1 MNFSRRQLLQGGGA
15 TLAGAAATLAG
26 AAASLVSPVAV
37 SSATTVHPLENFPDP
52 LPPAARKAGQAP
64 VTTLNGRSLP
74 SRWRD
79 GAREFHLVAEEID
92 HEFAPGHAGSTRIK
106 AWGYNGTTPGPTLE
120 AVEGERV
127 RIYLTNRL
135 PEHTSI
141 HWHGLLLPAG
151 MDGVSGLTQP
161 PIPPGETWVY
171 EFELRNHGTFFY
183 HPHADELLQVA
194 TGLMG
199 MFIVHPR
206 GGEDR
211 VDRDFAMMLHNW
223 SVHPGTYRPDPA
235 VMTEFNLWTFNSRVF
250 PAIAP
255 MLVKR
260 GERVRIRIGNL
271 SMHDHPMHLH
281 GFRFYVTG
289 GDGGRWP
296 RHTWHPEVTALVAV
310 GQTRDIEFV
319 ADVNGD
325 WAFHC
330 HKAHHTMN
338 AMGHDLPNPLGVKQQ
353 DLAERIREVLPDYMA
368 MGEHGMA
375 EHQVHTDMGHMEGPE
390 NTMPMMMGEG
400 PFGKLEMGGMF
411 TVVKVRDELP
421 ADGSDPGWYEHPRG
435 TQVRRVSQDP
445 AFRLK

>member
-1 MNFSRRQLLQGGGA
+1 MKLSRRQLLQGGGA
-15 TLAGAAATLAG
+15 ALAGVVAAQASVAAAP
-26 AAASLVSPVAV
+26 SP
-37 SSATTVHPLENFPDP
+37 HPLENFPDP
-52 LPPAARKAGQAP
+52 LAPAARKAGQAP

-74 SRWRD
+74 ARWRD
-79 GAREFHLVAEEID
+79 GAREFHLVAEEVEHD
-92 HEFAPGHAGSTRIK
+92 FAPGQVGSTRIK

-171 EFELRNHGTFFY
+171 EFDLRNHGTFLY

-206 GGEDR
+206 SPEDR
-211 VDRDFAMMLHNW
+211 VDRDFAILLHNW

-235 VMTEFNLWTFNSRVF
+235 VMTDFNLWTFNSTVF
-250 PAIAP
+250 PAIDP
-255 MLVKR
+255 LLVKR

-296 RHTWHPEVTALVAV
+296 RHSWHPEVMALVAV
-310 GQTRDIEFV
+310 GQTRDLEFV

-338 AMGHDLPNPLGVKQQ
+338 AMGHDIPNPLGVKQQ
-353 DLAERIREVLPDYMA
+353 DLAERIREVIPGYMA

-421 ADGSDPGWYEHPRG
+421 KDGSDPGWYQHPRG

>member
-1 MNFSRRQLLQGGGA
+1 MNFTRRQLLQGGGLAVA
-15 TLAGAAATLAG
+15 TLAGSTAPAV
-26 AAASLVSPVAV
+26 AAS
-37 SSATTVHPLENFPDP
+37 SSLPKSAPHPLENFPDP
-52 LPPAARKAGQAP
+52 LAPAARKAGQAP

-74 SRWRD
+74 ARWRD
-79 GAREFHLVAEEID
+79 GAREFHLVAEEIEHD
-92 HEFAPGHAGSTRIK
+92 FAPGQAGSTRIK

-120 AVEGERV
+120 AVEGERI

-171 EFELRNHGTFFY
+171 EFELRNHGTFLY

-206 GGEDR
+206 GSEDR
-211 VDRDFAMMLHNW
+211 VDRDFAMLLHNW
-223 SVHPGTYRPDPA
+223 SVHPGTYRPDPS
-235 VMTEFNLWTFNSRVF
+235 VMTDFNLWTFNSVVF
-250 PAIAP
+250 PAIDS

-310 GQTRDIEFV
+310 GQTRDLEFV

-338 AMGHDLPNPLGVKQQ
+338 AMGHDIPNPLGVKQQ
-353 DLAERIREVLPDYMA
+353 DLAERIREVLPGYMA

-375 EHQVHTDMGHMEGPE
+375 EHQVHIDMGHMEGPE

-400 PFGKLEMGGMF
+400 PFGKLEMGGMS

-421 ADGSDPGWYEHPRG
+421 KDGSDPGWYQHPRG

>member
-1 MNFSRRQLLQGGGA
+1 MNFTRRQLLQGSGLA
-15 TLAGAAATLAG
+15 VAALAGSTTPAAAAGTGLPAG
-26 AAASLVSPVAV
+26 AP
-37 SSATTVHPLENFPDP
+37 HPLESFPDP
-52 LPPAARKAGQAP
+52 LAPAARKAGQAP

-74 SRWRD
+74 ARWRD
-79 GAREFHLVAEEID
+79 GAREFHLVAEEVEHD
-92 HEFAPGHAGSTRIK
+92 FAPGQVGSTRIK
-106 AWGYNGTTPGPTLE
+106 AWGYNGSTPGPTLE

-171 EFELRNHGTFFY
+171 EFDLRNHGTFLY

-211 VDRDFAMMLHNW
+211 VDRDFAMLLHNW
-223 SVHPGTYRPDPA
+223 SVHPGTYRPDPS
-235 VMTEFNLWTFNSRVF
+235 VMTDFNLWTFNSVVF
-250 PAIAP
+250 PAIDP
-255 MLVKR
+255 LLVKR

-310 GQTRDIEFV
+310 GQTRDLEFV

-338 AMGHDLPNPLGVKQQ
+338 AMGHDIPNPLGVKQQ
-353 DLAERIREVLPDYMA
+353 DLAERIREVIPGYMA
-368 MGEHGMA
+368 MREHGMA

-400 PFGKLEMGGMF
+400 PFGKPEMGGMF

-421 ADGSDPGWYEHPRG
+421 KDGSDPGWYQHPSG

-445 AFRLK
+445 EFRLK

>member
-1 MNFSRRQLLQGGGA
+1 MNPNRRRFLQGTG
-15 TLAGAAATLAG
+15 LAAAVLG
-26 AAASLVSPVAV
+26 
-37 SSATTVHPLENFPDP
+37 SSAAVAKTAPHPLENFPDP

-64 VTTLNGRSLP
+64 ITTLNGRSLP

-79 GAREFHLVAEEID
+79 GAREFHLVAEEVE

-171 EFELRNHGTFFY
+171 EFELRNHGTFLY

-211 VDRDFAMMLHNW
+211 VDRDFALLLHNW
-223 SVHPGTYRPDPA
+223 SVHPGTYRPDPS
-235 VMTEFNLWTFNSRVF
+235 VMTDFNLWTFNSRVF
-250 PAIAP
+250 PAIDA

-296 RHTWHPEVTALVAV
+296 RQAWHPEVTALVAV
-310 GQTRDIEFV
+310 GQTRDLEFV

-338 AMGHDLPNPLGVKQQ
+338 AMGHEIPNPLGVKQQ
-353 DLAERIREVLPDYMA
+353 DLAERIRQVLPGYMA

-411 TVVKVRDELP
+411 TVVKVRDQLP

>member
-1 MNFSRRQLLQGGGA
+1 MNFTRRQLLQGGGLA
-15 TLAGAAATLAG
+15 VAALAGSTAPAV
-26 AAASLVSPVAV
+26 AAS
-37 SSATTVHPLENFPDP
+37 SSLPKSAPHPLENFPDP
-52 LPPAARKAGQAP
+52 LAPAARKAGQAP

-74 SRWRD
+74 ARWRD
-79 GAREFHLVAEEID
+79 GAREFHLVAEEIEHD
-92 HEFAPGHAGSTRIK
+92 FAPGQAGSTRIK

-151 MDGVSGLTQP
+151 MDGVSGLTQA
-161 PIPPGETWVY
+161 PIPPDETWVY
-171 EFELRNHGTFFY
+171 EFELRNHGTFLY

-206 GGEDR
+206 GSEDR
-211 VDRDFAMMLHNW
+211 VDRDFAMLLHNW
-223 SVHPGTYRPDPA
+223 SVHPGTYRPDPS
-235 VMTEFNLWTFNSRVF
+235 VMTDFNLWTFNSVVF
-250 PAIAP
+250 PAIDS

-310 GQTRDIEFV
+310 GQTRDLEFV

-338 AMGHDLPNPLGVKQQ
+338 AMGHDIPNPLGVKQQ
-353 DLAERIREVLPDYMA
+353 DLAERIREVLPGYMA

-421 ADGSDPGWYEHPRG
+421 KDGSDPGWYQHPRG

>member
-1 MNFSRRQLLQGGGA
+1 MKLSRRQLLQGGA
-15 TLAGAAATLAG
+15 AALAGVVATQASVAAAP
-26 AAASLVSPVAV
+26 SP
-37 SSATTVHPLENFPDP
+37 HPLESFPDP
-52 LPPAARKAGQAP
+52 LAPAARKAGQAP

-74 SRWRD
+74 ARWRD
-79 GAREFHLVAEEID
+79 GAREFHLVAEEIEHD
-92 HEFAPGHAGSTRIK
+92 FAPGQAGSTRIK

-141 HWHGLLLPAG
+141 HWHGVLLPAG

-171 EFELRNHGTFFY
+171 EFELRNHGTFLY

-206 GGEDR
+206 GSEDR
-211 VDRDFAMMLHNW
+211 VDRDFAMLLHNW
-223 SVHPGTYRPDPA
+223 SVHPGTYRPDPS
-235 VMTEFNLWTFNSRVF
+235 VMTDFNLWTFNSVVF
-250 PAIAP
+250 PAIDS

-310 GQTRDIEFV
+310 GQTRDLEFV

-338 AMGHDLPNPLGVKQQ
+338 AMGHDIPNPLGVKQQ
-353 DLAERIREVLPDYMA
+353 DLAERIREVLPGYMA

-375 EHQVHTDMGHMEGPE
+375 EHQVHIDMGHMEGPE

-421 ADGSDPGWYEHPRG
+421 KDGSDPGWYQHPRG

>member
-1 MNFSRRQLLQGGGA
+1 MNFTRRQLLQGGGLAVA
-15 TLAGAAATLAG
+15 TLAGSTAPAV
-26 AAASLVSPVAV
+26 AAS
-37 SSATTVHPLENFPDP
+37 SSLPKSAPHPLENFPDP
-52 LPPAARKAGQAP
+52 LAPAARKAGQAP

-74 SRWRD
+74 ARWRD
-79 GAREFHLVAEEID
+79 GAREFHLVAEEIEHD
-92 HEFAPGHAGSTRIK
+92 FAPGQAGSTRIK

-151 MDGVSGLTQP
+151 MDGVSRLTQP

-171 EFELRNHGTFFY
+171 EFELRNHGTFLY

-206 GGEDR
+206 GSEDR
-211 VDRDFAMMLHNW
+211 VDRDFAMLLHNW
-223 SVHPGTYRPDPA
+223 SVHPGTYRPDPS
-235 VMTEFNLWTFNSRVF
+235 VMTDFNLWTFNSVVF
-250 PAIAP
+250 PAIDS

-310 GQTRDIEFV
+310 GQTRDLEFV

-338 AMGHDLPNPLGVKQQ
+338 AMGHDIPNPLGVKQQ
-353 DLAERIREVLPDYMA
+353 DLAERIREVLPGYMA

-375 EHQVHTDMGHMEGPE
+375 EHQVHIDMGHMEGPE

-400 PFGKLEMGGMF
+400 PCGKLEMGGMF

-421 ADGSDPGWYEHPRG
+421 KDGSDPGWYQHPRG

>member
-1 MNFSRRQLLQGGGA
+1 MNISRRQLLQGGGA
-15 TLAGAAATLAG
+15 TLAGVMATRVN
-26 AAASLVSPVAV
+26 AASAPSP
-37 SSATTVHPLENFPDP
+37 HPLESFPDP
-52 LPPAARKAGQAP
+52 LAPAARKAGQAP

-74 SRWRD
+74 ARWRD
-79 GAREFHLVAEEID
+79 GAREFHLVAEEVEHD
-92 HEFAPGHAGSTRIK
+92 FAPGQVGSTRIK

-171 EFELRNHGTFFY
+171 EFDLRNHGTFLY
-183 HPHADELLQVA
+183 HPHADELVQLA

-206 GGEDR
+206 SAEDR
-211 VDRDFAMMLHNW
+211 VDRDFAILLHNW
-223 SVHPGTYRPDPA
+223 SVHPGTYRPDPS
-235 VMTEFNLWTFNSRVF
+235 VMTDFNLWTFNSVVF
-250 PAIAP
+250 PAIDP
-255 MLVKR
+255 LLVKR
-260 GERVRIRIGNL
+260 GERVRIRVGNL

-310 GQTRDIEFV
+310 GQTRDLEFL

-338 AMGHDLPNPLGVKQQ
+338 AMGHDIPNPLGVKQQ
-353 DLAERIREVLPDYMA
+353 DLAERIREVIPGYMA

-421 ADGSDPGWYEHPRG
+421 KDGSDPGWYQHPRG

>member
-1 MNFSRRQLLQGGGA
+1 MKLSRRQLLQGGGA
-15 TLAGAAATLAG
+15 ALAGVVATQASVAAAP
-26 AAASLVSPVAV
+26 SP
-37 SSATTVHPLENFPDP
+37 HPLENFPDP
-52 LPPAARKAGQAP
+52 LAPAARKAGQAP

-74 SRWRD
+74 ARWRD
-79 GAREFHLVAEEID
+79 GAREFHLVAEEVEHD
-92 HEFAPGHAGSTRIK
+92 FAPGQAGSTRIK

-127 RIYLTNRL
+127 RIYVTNHL

-151 MDGVSGLTQP
+151 MDGVSGLTQA

-171 EFELRNHGTFFY
+171 EFDLRNHGTFLY

-199 MFIVHPR
+199 MFVVHPR

-211 VDRDFAMMLHNW
+211 VDRDFAILLHNW
-223 SVHPGTYRPDPA
+223 SVHPGTYRPDPS
-235 VMTEFNLWTFNSRVF
+235 VMTDFNLWTFNSRVF
-250 PAIAP
+250 PAIDS

-310 GQTRDIEFV
+310 GQTRDLEFV

-338 AMGHDLPNPLGVKQQ
+338 AMGHDIPNALGVKQQ

-421 ADGSDPGWYEHPRG
+421 KDGSDPGWYQHPRG

-445 AFRLK
+445 SFRLK

>member
-1 MNFSRRQLLQGGGA
+1 MNFTRRQLLQGGGLAVA
-15 TLAGAAATLAG
+15 TLAGSTAPAV
-26 AAASLVSPVAV
+26 AAS
-37 SSATTVHPLENFPDP
+37 SSLPKSAPHPLENFPDP
-52 LPPAARKAGQAP
+52 LAPAARKAGQAP

-74 SRWRD
+74 ARWRD
-79 GAREFHLVAEEID
+79 GAREFHLVAEEIEHD
-92 HEFAPGHAGSTRIK
+92 FAPGQAGSTRIK

-151 MDGVSGLTQP
+151 MDGVSRLTQP

-171 EFELRNHGTFFY
+171 EFELRNHGTFLY

-206 GGEDR
+206 GSEDR
-211 VDRDFAMMLHNW
+211 VDRDFAMLLHNW
-223 SVHPGTYRPDPA
+223 SVHPGTYRPDPS
-235 VMTEFNLWTFNSRVF
+235 VMTDFNLWTFNSVVF
-250 PAIAP
+250 PAIDS

-310 GQTRDIEFV
+310 GQTRDLEFV

-338 AMGHDLPNPLGVKQQ
+338 AMGHDIPNPLGVKQQ
-353 DLAERIREVLPDYMA
+353 DLAERIREVLPGYMA

-375 EHQVHTDMGHMEGPE
+375 EHQVHIDMGHMEGPE

-421 ADGSDPGWYEHPRG
+421 KDGSDPGWYQHPRG

>member
-1 MNFSRRQLLQGGGA
+1 
-15 TLAGAAATLAG
+15 
-26 AAASLVSPVAV
+26 
-37 SSATTVHPLENFPDP
+37 
-52 LPPAARKAGQAP
+52 
-64 VTTLNGRSLP
+64 
-74 SRWRD
+74 
-79 GAREFHLVAEEID
+79 
-92 HEFAPGHAGSTRIK
+92 
-106 AWGYNGTTPGPTLE
+106 
-120 AVEGERV
+120 
-127 RIYLTNRL
+127 
-135 PEHTSI
+135 
-141 HWHGLLLPAG
+141 
-151 MDGVSGLTQP
+151 
-161 PIPPGETWVY
+161 
-171 EFELRNHGTFFY
+171 
-183 HPHADELLQVA
+183 
-194 TGLMG
+194 
-199 MFIVHPR
+199 
-206 GGEDR
+206 
-211 VDRDFAMMLHNW
+211 
-223 SVHPGTYRPDPA
+223 
-235 VMTEFNLWTFNSRVF
+235 
-250 PAIAP
+250 
-255 MLVKR
+255 LVKR

-296 RHTWHPEVTALVAV
+296 RHSWHPEVTALVAV
-310 GQTRDIEFV
+310 GQTRDLEFV

-353 DLAERIREVLPDYMA
+353 DLAERIREVIPGYMA

-421 ADGSDPGWYEHPRG
+421 KDGSDPGWYQHPRG

>member
-1 MNFSRRQLLQGGGA
+1 MKLSRRQLLQGGGA
-15 TLAGAAATLAG
+15 ALAGVVATQASVAAAP
-26 AAASLVSPVAV
+26 SP
-37 SSATTVHPLENFPDP
+37 HPLENFPDP
-52 LPPAARKAGQAP
+52 LAPAARKAGQAP

-74 SRWRD
+74 ARWRD
-79 GAREFHLVAEEID
+79 GAREFHLVAEEVEHD
-92 HEFAPGHAGSTRIK
+92 FAPGQAGSTRIK

-127 RIYLTNRL
+127 RIYVTNHL

-151 MDGVSGLTQP
+151 MDGVSGLTQA

-171 EFELRNHGTFFY
+171 EFELRNHGTFLY

-199 MFIVHPR
+199 MFVVHPR

-211 VDRDFAMMLHNW
+211 VDRDFAMLLHNW
-223 SVHPGTYRPDPA
+223 SVHPGTYRPDPS
-235 VMTEFNLWTFNSRVF
+235 VMTDFNLWTFNSRVF
-250 PAIAP
+250 PAIDS

-310 GQTRDIEFV
+310 GQTRDLEFV

-338 AMGHDLPNPLGVKQQ
+338 AMGHDIPNPLGVKQQ
-353 DLAERIREVLPDYMA
+353 DLAERIREVLPGYMA

-411 TVVKVRDELP
+411 TVVKVRDDLP
-421 ADGSDPGWYEHPRG
+421 KDGSDPGWYQHPKG

-445 AFRLK
+445 SFRLK

>member
-1 MNFSRRQLLQGGGA
+1 MNTTRRRFLQGGGV
-15 TLAGAAATLAG
+15 
-26 AAASLVSPVAV
+26 AAASLAGLMAPT
-37 SSATTVHPLENFPDP
+37 ATAAQHPLESFPDP
-52 LPPAARKAGQAP
+52 LPPAARKAGQAAF
-64 VTTLNGRSLP
+64 TTLNGRSLP

-79 GAREFHLVAEEID
+79 GAREFHLVAEEIEHD
-92 HEFAPGHAGSTRIK
+92 FAPGFGTGTKIK

-127 RIYLTNRL
+127 RIYVTNRL

-151 MDGVSGLTQP
+151 MDGVGGLSQP

-171 EFELRNHGTFFY
+171 EFTLRNHGTFLY
-183 HPHADELLQVA
+183 HPHADELVQLSC
-194 TGLMG
+194 GLMG

-206 GGEDR
+206 GGIDR
-211 VDRDFAMMLHNW
+211 VDRDFGILLHNW
-223 SVHPGTYRPDPA
+223 AVHPGTYRPDPS
-235 VMTEFNLWTFNSRVF
+235 VMTDFNLWTFNSRVF
-250 PAIAP
+250 PATQHL
-255 MLVKR
+255 LVQR

-281 GFRFYVTG
+281 GFRFWVTG

-296 RHTWHPEVTALVAV
+296 RHQWHPEVTALVAV
-310 GQTRDIEFV
+310 GQTRDLEFV
-319 ADVNGD
+319 ADVDGD

-338 AMGHDLPNPLGVKQQ
+338 AMGHEIPNPLGVKQR
-353 DLAERIREVLPDYMA
+353 DLEERLRQVLPDYMA

-375 EHQVHTDMGHMEGPE
+375 EHQMHTDMGHMQGPE
-390 NTMPMMMGEG
+390 NTLPMMMGEG

-411 TVVKVRDELP
+411 TVVKVRERLP
-421 ADGSDPGWYEHPRG
+421 ADGSDPGWYVHPPG
-435 TQVRRVSQDP
+435 TQPRRVSEDP
-445 AFRLK
+445 AFRLR

>member
-1 MNFSRRQLLQGGGA
+1 MKLSRRQLLQGGGA
-15 TLAGAAATLAG
+15 ALAGVVATQASVAAAP
-26 AAASLVSPVAV
+26 SP
-37 SSATTVHPLENFPDP
+37 HPLENFPDP
-52 LPPAARKAGQAP
+52 LAPAARKAGQAP

-74 SRWRD
+74 ARWRD
-79 GAREFHLVAEEID
+79 GAREFHLVAEEIEHD
-92 HEFAPGHAGSTRIK
+92 FAPGQASSTRIK

-171 EFELRNHGTFFY
+171 EFELRNHGTFLY

-211 VDRDFAMMLHNW
+211 VDRDFAMLLHNW
-223 SVHPGTYRPDPA
+223 SVHPGTYRPDPS
-235 VMTEFNLWTFNSRVF
+235 VMTDFNLWTFNSVVF
-250 PAIAP
+250 PAIDS

-310 GQTRDIEFV
+310 GQTRDLEFV

-338 AMGHDLPNPLGVKQQ
+338 AMGHDIPNPLGVKQQ
-353 DLAERIREVLPDYMA
+353 DLAERIREVLPGYMA

-421 ADGSDPGWYEHPRG
+421 KDGSDPGWYQHPRG

-445 AFRLK
+445 SFRLK

>member
-1 MNFSRRQLLQGGGA
+1 MKLSRRQLLQGGGA
-15 TLAGAAATLAG
+15 ALAGVVAAQASVAAAP
-26 AAASLVSPVAV
+26 SP
-37 SSATTVHPLENFPDP
+37 HPLENFPDP
-52 LPPAARKAGQAP
+52 LAPAARKAGQAP

-74 SRWRD
+74 ARWRD
-79 GAREFHLVAEEID
+79 GAREFHLVAEEVEHD
-92 HEFAPGHAGSTRIK
+92 FAPGQVGSTRIK

-171 EFELRNHGTFFY
+171 EFDLRNHGTFLY

-206 GGEDR
+206 SAEDR
-211 VDRDFAMMLHNW
+211 VDRDFAILLHNW

-235 VMTEFNLWTFNSRVF
+235 VMTDFNLWTFNSTVF
-250 PAIAP
+250 PAIDP
-255 MLVKR
+255 LLVKR

-296 RHTWHPEVTALVAV
+296 RHSWHPEVTALVAV
-310 GQTRDIEFV
+310 GQTRDLEFV

-338 AMGHDLPNPLGVKQQ
+338 AMGHDIPNPLGVKQQ
-353 DLAERIREVLPDYMA
+353 DLAERIREVIPGYMA

-421 ADGSDPGWYEHPRG
+421 KDGSDPGWYQHPRG

>member
-1 MNFSRRQLLQGGGA
+1 MKLSRRQLLQGGGA
-15 TLAGAAATLAG
+15 ALAGVVATQASVAAAP
-26 AAASLVSPVAV
+26 SP
-37 SSATTVHPLENFPDP
+37 HPLENFPDP
-52 LPPAARKAGQAP
+52 LAPAARKAGQAP

-74 SRWRD
+74 ARWRD
-79 GAREFHLVAEEID
+79 GAREFHLVAEEVEHD
-92 HEFAPGHAGSTRIK
+92 FAPGQSGSTRIK

-127 RIYLTNRL
+127 RIYLTNHL

-194 TGLMG
+194 TGMMG

-211 VDRDFAMMLHNW
+211 VDRDFAMLLHNW
-223 SVHPGTYRPDPA
+223 SVHPGTYRPDPS
-235 VMTEFNLWTFNSRVF
+235 VMTDFNLWTFNSVVF
-250 PAIAP
+250 PAIDP

-310 GQTRDIEFV
+310 GQTRDLEFV

-338 AMGHDLPNPLGVKQQ
+338 AMGHDIPNPLGVKQQ
-353 DLAERIREVLPDYMA
+353 DLAERLREVLPDYMA

-375 EHQVHTDMGHMEGPE
+375 EHQMHTDMGHMEGPE

-400 PFGKLEMGGMF
+400 PFGKMEMGGMF

-421 ADGSDPGWYEHPRG
+421 KDGSDPGWYQHPQG

-445 AFRLK
+445 SFRLK

>member
-1 MNFSRRQLLQGGGA
+1 MKLSRRQLLQGGGA
-15 TLAGAAATLAG
+15 ALAGVVAAQASVAAAP
-26 AAASLVSPVAV
+26 SP
-37 SSATTVHPLENFPDP
+37 HPLENFPDP
-52 LPPAARKAGQAP
+52 LAPAARKAGQAP

-74 SRWRD
+74 ARWRD
-79 GAREFHLVAEEID
+79 GAREFHLVAEEVEHD
-92 HEFAPGHAGSTRIK
+92 FAPGQVGSTRIK
-106 AWGYNGTTPGPTLE
+106 AWGYNGSTPGPTLE

-127 RIYLTNRL
+127 RIYVTNRL

-171 EFELRNHGTFFY
+171 EFDLRNHGTFLY

-206 GGEDR
+206 SAEDR
-211 VDRDFAMMLHNW
+211 VDRDFAILLHNW

-235 VMTEFNLWTFNSRVF
+235 VMTDFNLWTFNSTVF
-250 PAIAP
+250 PAIDS

-296 RHTWHPEVTALVAV
+296 RHSWHPEVTALVAV
-310 GQTRDIEFV
+310 GQTRDLEFV

-338 AMGHDLPNPLGVKQQ
+338 AMGHDIPNPLGVKQQ
-353 DLAERIREVLPDYMA
+353 DLAERIREVIPGYMA

-421 ADGSDPGWYEHPRG
+421 KDGSDPGWYQHPRG

>member
-1 MNFSRRQLLQGGGA
+1 MNFTRRQLLQGGGLA
-15 TLAGAAATLAG
+15 VAALAGSTAPAV
-26 AAASLVSPVAV
+26 AAS
-37 SSATTVHPLENFPDP
+37 SSLPKSAPHPLENFPDP
-52 LPPAARKAGQAP
+52 LAPAARKAGQAP

-74 SRWRD
+74 ARWRD
-79 GAREFHLVAEEID
+79 GAREFHLVAEEIEHD
-92 HEFAPGHAGSTRIK
+92 FAPGQAGSTRIK

-171 EFELRNHGTFFY
+171 EFELRNHGTFLY

-206 GGEDR
+206 GSEDR
-211 VDRDFAMMLHNW
+211 VDRDFAMLLHNW
-223 SVHPGTYRPDPA
+223 SVHPGTYRPDPS
-235 VMTEFNLWTFNSRVF
+235 VMTDFNLWTFNSVVF
-250 PAIAP
+250 PAIDS

-310 GQTRDIEFV
+310 GQTRDLEFV

-338 AMGHDLPNPLGVKQQ
+338 AMGHDIPNPLGVKQQ
-353 DLAERIREVLPDYMA
+353 DLAERIREVLPGYMA

-375 EHQVHTDMGHMEGPE
+375 EHQVHIDMGHMEGPE

-400 PFGKLEMGGMF
+400 PFGKLEMGGMS

-421 ADGSDPGWYEHPRG
+421 KDGSDPGWYQHPRG

>member
-1 MNFSRRQLLQGGGA
+1 MNISRRQLLQGGGA
-15 TLAGAAATLAG
+15 TLAGVMATRVN
-26 AAASLVSPVAV
+26 AASAPSP
-37 SSATTVHPLENFPDP
+37 HPLESFPDP
-52 LPPAARKAGQAP
+52 LAPAARKAGQAP

-74 SRWRD
+74 ARWRD
-79 GAREFHLVAEEID
+79 GAREFHLVAEEVEHD
-92 HEFAPGHAGSTRIK
+92 FAPGQVGSTRIK

-171 EFELRNHGTFFY
+171 EFDLRNHGTFLY
-183 HPHADELLQVA
+183 HPHADELVQLA

-206 GGEDR
+206 SAEDR
-211 VDRDFAMMLHNW
+211 VDRDFAILLHNW
-223 SVHPGTYRPDPA
+223 SVHPGTYRPDPS
-235 VMTEFNLWTFNSRVF
+235 VMTDFNLWTFNSVVF
-250 PAIAP
+250 PAIDP
-255 MLVKR
+255 LLVKR
-260 GERVRIRIGNL
+260 GERVRVRVGNL

-310 GQTRDIEFV
+310 GQTRDLEFL

-338 AMGHDLPNPLGVKQQ
+338 AMGHDIPNPLGVKQQ
-353 DLAERIREVLPDYMA
+353 DLAERIREVIPGYMA

-390 NTMPMMMGEG
+390 NTMSMMMGEG

-421 ADGSDPGWYEHPRG
+421 KDGSDPGWYQHPRG

>member
-1 MNFSRRQLLQGGGA
+1 MNLSRRQLLQGGGA
-15 TLAGAAATLAG
+15 TLAGVMATRVN
-26 AAASLVSPVAV
+26 AASAPSP
-37 SSATTVHPLENFPDP
+37 HPLESFPDP
-52 LPPAARKAGQAP
+52 LAPAARKAGQAP

-74 SRWRD
+74 ARWRD
-79 GAREFHLVAEEID
+79 GAREFHLVAEEVEHD
-92 HEFAPGHAGSTRIK
+92 FAPGQVGSTRIK

-171 EFELRNHGTFFY
+171 EFDLRNHGTFLY
-183 HPHADELLQVA
+183 HPHADELVQLA

-206 GGEDR
+206 SAEDR
-211 VDRDFAMMLHNW
+211 VDRDFAILLHNW
-223 SVHPGTYRPDPA
+223 SVHPGTYRPDPS
-235 VMTEFNLWTFNSRVF
+235 VMTDFNLWTFNSVVF
-250 PAIAP
+250 PAIDP
-255 MLVKR
+255 LLVKR
-260 GERVRIRIGNL
+260 GERVRIRVGNL

-310 GQTRDIEFV
+310 GQTRDLEFL

-338 AMGHDLPNPLGVKQQ
+338 AMGHDIPNPLGVKQQ
-353 DLAERIREVLPDYMA
+353 DLAERIREVIPGYMA

-421 ADGSDPGWYEHPRG
+421 KDGSDPGWYQHPRG

>member
-1 MNFSRRQLLQGGGA
+1 MNISRRQLLQGGGA
-15 TLAGAAATLAG
+15 TLAGVMATRVN
-26 AAASLVSPVAV
+26 AASAPSP
-37 SSATTVHPLENFPDP
+37 HPLESFPDP
-52 LPPAARKAGQAP
+52 LAPAARKAGQAP

-74 SRWRD
+74 ARWRD
-79 GAREFHLVAEEID
+79 GAREFHLVAEEVEHD
-92 HEFAPGHAGSTRIK
+92 FAPGQVGSTRIK
-106 AWGYNGTTPGPTLE
+106 AWGYNGSTPGPTLE

-171 EFELRNHGTFFY
+171 EFDLRNHGTFLY

-211 VDRDFAMMLHNW
+211 VDRDFAMLLHNW
-223 SVHPGTYRPDPA
+223 SVHPGTYRPDPS
-235 VMTEFNLWTFNSRVF
+235 VMTDFNLWTFNSVVF
-250 PAIAP
+250 PAIDS

-310 GQTRDIEFV
+310 GQTRDLEFV

-330 HKAHHTMN
+330 HKSHHTMN
-338 AMGHDLPNPLGVKQQ
+338 AMGHDIPNPLGVKQQ
-353 DLAERIREVLPDYMA
+353 DLAERIREVIPGYMA

-421 ADGSDPGWYEHPRG
+421 KDGSDPGWYQHPRG

-445 AFRLK
+445 EFRLK

>member
-1 MNFSRRQLLQGGGA
+1 MKLSRRQLLQGGGA
-15 TLAGAAATLAG
+15 ALAGVVAAQASVAAAP
-26 AAASLVSPVAV
+26 SP
-37 SSATTVHPLENFPDP
+37 HPLENFPDP
-52 LPPAARKAGQAP
+52 LAPAARKAGQAP

-74 SRWRD
+74 ARWRD
-79 GAREFHLVAEEID
+79 GAREFHLVAEEVEHD
-92 HEFAPGHAGSTRIK
+92 FAPGQVGSTRIK

-171 EFELRNHGTFFY
+171 EFDLRNHGTFLY

-206 GGEDR
+206 SAEDR
-211 VDRDFAMMLHNW
+211 VDRDFAILLHNW

-235 VMTEFNLWTFNSRVF
+235 VMTDFNLWTFNSTVF
-250 PAIAP
+250 PAIDP
-255 MLVKR
+255 LLVKR

-296 RHTWHPEVTALVAV
+296 RHSWHPEVMALVAV
-310 GQTRDIEFV
+310 GQTRDLEFV

-338 AMGHDLPNPLGVKQQ
+338 AMGHDIPNPLGVKQQ
-353 DLAERIREVLPDYMA
+353 DLAERIREVIPGYMA

-375 EHQVHTDMGHMEGPE
+375 EHQVHTDMGHMQGPE

-421 ADGSDPGWYEHPRG
+421 KDGSDPGWYQHPRG

>member
-1 MNFSRRQLLQGGGA
+1 MNFTRRQLLQGGGLAVA
-15 TLAGAAATLAG
+15 TLAGSTAPAV
-26 AAASLVSPVAV
+26 AAS
-37 SSATTVHPLENFPDP
+37 SSLPKSAPHPLENFPDP
-52 LPPAARKAGQAP
+52 LAPAARKAGQAP

-74 SRWRD
+74 ARWRD
-79 GAREFHLVAEEID
+79 GAREFHLVAEEIEHD
-92 HEFAPGHAGSTRIK
+92 FAPGQAGSTRIK

-120 AVEGERV
+120 AVEGERI

-151 MDGVSGLTQP
+151 MDGVSRLTQP

-171 EFELRNHGTFFY
+171 EFELRNHGTFLY

-206 GGEDR
+206 GSEDR
-211 VDRDFAMMLHNW
+211 VDRDFAMLLHNW
-223 SVHPGTYRPDPA
+223 SVHPGTYRPDPS
-235 VMTEFNLWTFNSRVF
+235 VMTDFNLWTFNSVVF
-250 PAIAP
+250 PAIDS

-310 GQTRDIEFV
+310 GQTRDLEFV

-338 AMGHDLPNPLGVKQQ
+338 AMGHDIPNPLGVKQQ
-353 DLAERIREVLPDYMA
+353 DLAERIREVLPGYMA

-375 EHQVHTDMGHMEGPE
+375 EHQVHIDMGHMEGPE

-421 ADGSDPGWYEHPRG
+421 KDGSDPGWYQHPRG

>member
-1 MNFSRRQLLQGGGA
+1 MNFTRRQLLQGGGLAVA
-15 TLAGAAATLAG
+15 TLAGSTAPAV
-26 AAASLVSPVAV
+26 AAS
-37 SSATTVHPLENFPDP
+37 SSLPKSAPHPLENFPDP
-52 LPPAARKAGQAP
+52 LAPAARKAGQAP

-74 SRWRD
+74 ARWRD
-79 GAREFHLVAEEID
+79 GAREFHLVAEEIEHD
-92 HEFAPGHAGSTRIK
+92 FAPGQAGSTRIK

-127 RIYLTNRL
+127 RIYVTNHL

-171 EFELRNHGTFFY
+171 EFELRNHGTFLY

-206 GGEDR
+206 GSEDR
-211 VDRDFAMMLHNW
+211 VDRDFAMLLHNW
-223 SVHPGTYRPDPA
+223 SVHPGTYRPDPS
-235 VMTEFNLWTFNSRVF
+235 VMTDFNLWTFNSVVF
-250 PAIAP
+250 PAIDS

-310 GQTRDIEFV
+310 GQTRDLEFV

-338 AMGHDLPNPLGVKQQ
+338 AMGHDIPNPLGVKQQ
-353 DLAERIREVLPDYMA
+353 DLAERIREVLPGYMA
-368 MGEHGMA
+368 MGEHGMV
-375 EHQVHTDMGHMEGPE
+375 EHQVHTDMGPMEGPE

-421 ADGSDPGWYEHPRG
+421 KDGSDPGWYQHPRG

>member
-1 MNFSRRQLLQGGGA
+1 MNFTRRQLLQGGGLA
-15 TLAGAAATLAG
+15 VAALAGSTAPAVAAGSTLP
-26 AAASLVSPVAV
+26 ASAP
-37 SSATTVHPLENFPDP
+37 HPLESFPDP
-52 LPPAARKAGQAP
+52 LAPAARKAGQAP

-74 SRWRD
+74 ARWRD
-79 GAREFHLVAEEID
+79 GAREFHLVAEEIEHD
-92 HEFAPGHAGSTRIK
+92 FAPGQASSTRIK

-171 EFELRNHGTFFY
+171 EFELRNHGTFLY

-211 VDRDFAMMLHNW
+211 VDRDFAMLLHNW
-223 SVHPGTYRPDPA
+223 SVHPGTYRPDPS
-235 VMTEFNLWTFNSRVF
+235 VMTDFNLWTFNSVVF
-250 PAIAP
+250 PAIDS

-296 RHTWHPEVTALVAV
+296 RHTWRPEVTALVAV
-310 GQTRDIEFV
+310 GQTRDLEFV

-338 AMGHDLPNPLGVKQQ
+338 AMGHDIPNPLGVKQQ
-353 DLAERIREVLPDYMA
+353 DLAERIREVLPGYMA

-375 EHQVHTDMGHMEGPE
+375 EHQVHADMGHMEGPE

-421 ADGSDPGWYEHPRG
+421 KDGSDPGWYQHPRG

-445 AFRLK
+445 SFRLK